1 MPSCGMRDGFLPLS
15 PDELAEKIGKGQVVL
30 EEGERGGL
38 QLRAYANDILGYY
51 LKRQIITETQRAAGN
66 RLHQL
71 WYNGWASRYRTM
83 NYGYEPGTGADYETV
98 RQLAIEYLSAINSV
112 RDSKPRVVTYDVCCH
127 GERAGKGHILD
138 LRTGLDALAKHFRY

>member
-1 MPSCGMRDGFLPLS
+1 MPLSCMRDGFLPLS

-51 LKRQIITETQRAAGN
+51 LKRQIITETQRAAGG
-66 RLHQL
+66 RLYSL
-71 WYNGWASRYRTM
+71 WYNGWASRYRMMT
-83 NYGYEPGTGADYETV
+83 YGYEPGMGADYETV
-98 RQLAIEYLSAINSV
+98 RQLAIEYLEAINSI
-112 RDSKPRVVTYDVCCH
+112 RDSKPRVITYDVCCH
-127 GERAGKGHILD
+127 GTRAGKGSIPD